1 VRQST
6 EYKMIIH
13 ATAQLEVNLNLL
25 AKEGWRV
32 IFTHY
37 EPERTGRGKWRLLL
51 ERASRQE

>member
-1 VRQST
+1 MRQST